1 MVLDIDGGVP
11 RGATAV
17 PGAAEALRRLRQQQI
32 PFVFMTNGGVWK
44 EGNRDGEL
52 IWGMDKEWNL
62 KYQ

>member
-1 MVLDIDGGVP
+1 VVLDIDGVVT

-17 PGAAEALRRLRQQQI
+17 PGAAEALRRLRQQRI

-52 IWGMDKEWNL
+52 LWGMDKE
-62 KYQ
+62 